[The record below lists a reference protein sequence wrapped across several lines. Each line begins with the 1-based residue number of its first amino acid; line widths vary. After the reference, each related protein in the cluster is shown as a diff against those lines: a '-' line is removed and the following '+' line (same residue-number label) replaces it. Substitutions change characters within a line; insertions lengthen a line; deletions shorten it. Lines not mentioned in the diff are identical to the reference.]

1 MFDEIILEY
10 REKRTIAEKIA
21 FAFFVSLGLV
31 CLTLLG
37 IFLSVA

>member
-1 MFDEIILEY
+1 MFDEVILEY
-10 REKRTIAEKIA
+10 RAKRTTSEKIA

-37 IFLSVA
+37 IFLSFT